1 MPGRI
6 GIIPPWEKVNIDKVH
21 QPTAAG
27 GLFFL
32 FIFLFVCADPEFC
45 IGQKNVL
52 WQEKISQVQLAP
64 VWKTLE
70 ELNEDGRFGFFI
82 GLAKHSRANI
92 YKLQASSFVERV
104 NSAGKIVLNDT
115 NIKLK
120 ADKVEKRVMLRM
132 NRKWMAHMKEI
143 YDETHGDDMMGLLR
157 ASHDALQDTS
167 PLTPEELQELLAPK
181 AVPQPQRTSDP
192 VIETPHWP
200 PSQVLDRDLGLVL
213 SASAP
218 E

>member
-1 MPGRI
+1 MI
-6 GIIPPWEKVNIDKVH
+6 ESTSPPQLVD
-21 QPTAAG
+21 
-27 GLFFL
+27 FF
-32 FIFLFVCADPEFC
+32 FFTIFLFVCADPEYC
-45 IGQKNVL
+45 IGHKNVL
-52 WQEKISQVQLAP
+52 WQEKISQVKLAP
-64 VWKTLE
+64 VWSALE
-70 ELNEDGRFGFFI
+70 ALNDDGRFGFFI